1 MQCSTVQGSAVQGN
15 VEQCMAVYGR
25 EGQLMAGQCKTVQ
38 GCEGQYRAVQESARK
53 CSAGQCYSRADL
65 LKVISFAHANF
76 LTVNFEQWNGLQI
89 P

>member
-1 MQCSTVQGSAVQGN
+1 MAEKGSSWLDSARQCRAVKGSI
-15 VEQCMAVYGR
+15 
-25 EGQLMAGQCKTVQ
+25 GQCRK
-38 GCEGQYRAVQESARK
+38 VQESARK

-76 LTVNFEQWNGLQI
+76 LTVNFEQRNGLQI